1 VVCRVRPQNQI
12 EVRNGGRECVS
23 IRSDTEVE
31 ITEDGEYS
39 FTFDRIFGPTSTQL
53 ECFEYVAKP
62 VVGDIMQGYNAT
74 IFAYGQTSSGKTH
87 TMEGP
92 SDWMT
97 DKDQRGIIPRTVCE
111 LFEGVA
117 NADSSI
123 EFTVKVSYVEI
134 YMERIRDLLDKF
146 HNKTNLA
153 VREDRRQG
161 IYVAGVTEEYTTC
174 EEELLQVMS
183 DGAKNRATAATG
195 MNEGSSRSHSVFM
208 VTVTQRQTETGST
221 KTGKLFLVDLA
232 GSEMVRKTH
241 ASGQQLEEAKTINK
255 SLSALG
261 QVINALTDEKA
272 SHVPYR
278 DSKLTRVLQDS
289 LGGNSKTVLVINTSP
304 SSYNAS
310 ETLSTC
316 RFGSRAKSIT
326 NKPKINEERSVEELS
341 ALLQK
346 AENAIDMQQSYILAL
361 EGQLR
366 SATGEGGPVAVGG
379 DDGMHNE
386 ILALQSRV
394 ASLTAEL
401 AEEREESARRE
412 KENKNLTAMMVDKEQ
427 LLTQAGELMTEAERH
442 CEVHREKVEELEGEK
457 SKLMDEMLQLKE
469 ELRDLREKSEFDGQ
483 ELRLH
488 VEKLKQDNERLHAEI
503 EEGNKMG
510 APSAGSSPMASGM
523 EDTPPL
529 PPASRSVS
537 PSLSTPTARSSVKRA
552 AATASSAATPASDM
566 RMSVAE
572 IEEMATK
579 LELSAEAAEF
589 FRKREEAWF
598 QEQARVQADGS
609 REELLRAQQ
618 DYERHIQEIEGQ
630 RRTLAADLKSTCE
643 QKSELEAMLD
653 QAKGGDG
660 AAADSIFSTR
670 ERNHMRSLQ
679 QRLEQLVA
687 VHRQLLRKYA
697 ALELDS
703 AECKKKIALRDERIR
718 QLEANTRAIV
728 SNMRNQAERHAS
740 ELAKLRDQISAKRED
755 HINSMQMQPSTV
767 HGPRAVR
774 GGGTSTQGRS
784 IRGGASRR
792 ANLTTQVASSAA
804 AEDAR

>member
-1 VVCRVRPQNQI
+1 MADRGNVKVVCRVRPQNQ
-12 EVRNGGRECVS
+12 VV
-23 IRSDTEVE
+23 
-31 ITEDGEYS
+31 EDGAYN
-39 FTFDRIFGPTSTQL
+39 FTFDRVFGPSSTQL

-62 VVGDIMQGYNAT
+62 VVGDIMEGYNAT

-92 SDWMT
+92 SIT
-97 DKDQRGIIPRTVCE
+97 DKEQRGIIPRTVCE
-111 LFEGVA
+111 LFEGVS

-134 YMERIRDLLDKF
+134 YMERIRDLLDQF
-146 HNKTNLA
+146 HTKTNLS
-153 VREDRRQG
+153 VREDPRQG
-161 IYVAGVTEEYTTC
+161 IYVSGVTEEYTTC

-183 DGAKNRATAATG
+183 NGAKNRATAATG

-208 VTVTQRQTETGST
+208 VTVTQRHLETGST

-261 QVINALTDEKA
+261 LVINALTDEKA
-272 SHVPYR
+272 QHVPYR

-366 SATGEGGPVAVGG
+366 SATGQGGPVAVGG

-386 ILALQSRV
+386 ILALQSKV

-401 AEEREESARRE
+401 AEEREESTRRE
-412 KENKNLTAMMVDKEQ
+412 REVKNLTAMMVDKEQ

-457 SKLMDEMLQLKE
+457 SKLMDEMLEVKE
-469 ELRDLREKSEFDGQ
+469 ELRDLREKSEFEGQ

-488 VEKLKQDNERLHAEI
+488 VEKLKQDNERLHADIDES
-503 EEGNKMG
+503 NKMG
-510 APSAGSSPMASGM
+510 APSAGSSPMTPGMDDAS
-523 EDTPPL
+523 PP
-529 PPASRSVS
+529 PPPVA
-537 PSLSTPTARSSVKRA
+537 SLSTPTARSAVKRA
-552 AATASSAATPASDM
+552 VAASSAPASDM
-566 RMSVAE
+566 RMSVEE
-572 IEEMATK
+572 IEQMATK

-598 QEQARVQADGS
+598 EEQGRVQADGS

-618 DYERHIQEIEGQ
+618 EYERHIQEIEGQ
-630 RRTLAADLKSTCE
+630 RRTLAADLKSTCD
-643 QKSELEAMLD
+643 QKAELEAMLD

-755 HINSMQMQPSTV
+755 HINNMQMQPNTV

-774 GGGTSTQGRS
+774 GGTGAQGRS
-784 IRGGASRR
+784 IRGGAPRR
-792 ANLTTQVASSAA
+792 PTYGAQAAPGAA